1 LAAKKDMLDFDK
13 MIDELIDR
21 AIAEDIGDGDHTTL
35 STVPKNIT
43 GSAKLLVKEDGIIA
57 GVEIA
62 KRIFNKIDSH
72 LKTDFFIKDGAKVS
86 VGDIVFNVHGN
97 THSILQ
103 AERLVLNF
111 MQRMS
116 GIATNT
122 NRYVEKLSGLKTK
135 VLDTRKTTPGLRIV
149 EKMAVKIGGGKN
161 HRFGLYDM
169 ILVKD
174 NHVDFAG
181 GIEKAIRKI
190 QTYLKEYGSI
200 IPVEVEVRNQ
210 YELEEVLVAGFVDRV
225 MLDNF
230 TPEQTVEAVKF
241 IDGRIET
248 ESSGGITLETIRNY
262 AECGVDFVSV
272 GELTHQIKSIDLSLK
287 AL

>member
-1 LAAKKDMLDFDK
+1 MDFDK
-13 MIDELIDR
+13 MVDDLIDR
-21 AIAEDIGDGDHTTL
+21 SIAEDIGDGDHSTL
-35 STVPKNIT
+35 STVPKDT
-43 GSAKLLVKEDGIIA
+43 QGSAKLLVKETGIIA
-57 GVEIA
+57 GVDIA
-62 KRIFNKIDSH
+62 KRIFRKIDPS
-72 LKTDFFIKDGAKVS
+72 LKTEIFIQDGATVKP
-86 VGDIVFNVHGN
+86 GDVVFHVHGS
-97 THSILQ
+97 THTILQ

-122 NRYVEKLSGLKTK
+122 NRYVEKLAGLKTK
-135 VLDTRKTTPGLRIV
+135 VLDTRKTTPGLRVV

-181 GIEKAIRKI
+181 GIKKAIEKI
-190 QTYLKEYGSI
+190 QSYLIIYGKK
-200 IPVEVEVRNQ
+200 IPVEIEVRNMR
-210 YELEEVLVAGFVDRV
+210 ELEEVLNAGFIDRV

-230 TPEQTVEAVKF
+230 SPEQTKKAVEF
-241 IDGRIET
+241 INGRIEV
-248 ESSGGITLETIRNY
+248 ESSGGINLETIRSY

-272 GELTHQIKSIDLSLK
+272 GELTHQIRSIDLSLK